1 MSLLVLATKWL
12 TSITLPIRPSTS
24 YDLVTLTDYS
34 HLHCV
39 SLTLFKFQFLCV
51 SQSSVCY
58 VLWLP
63 VVIFRLIH
71 SCYSSLPWF
80 FLFVDHPV
88 LHLVCFVCFILNKC
102 LHLHLLP
109 VPDISNT
116 AWYTFFKSIKY
127 VHFPPTFKYKIYKS
141 HFKLQIMYLF

>member
-71 SCYSSLPWF
+71 SCYSSLSWF
-80 FLFVDHPV
+80 FCLWIILFCTWFV
-88 LHLVCFVCFILNKC
+88 LFALSSINVYTCICFQSLIYRILHDILFLN
-102 LHLHLLP
+102 LLNMCIFHQP
-109 VPDISNT
+109 SN
-116 AWYTFFKSIKY
+116 IKY
-127 VHFPPTFKYKIYKS
+127 INHILSYK
-141 HFKLQIMYLF
+141 